1 MNLSCKVIQDL
12 IPLYQDGICSEE
24 SKALVEEHLA
34 QCENCRALLKKM
46 GASLDIRV
54 SKDEQEEEKALRRLS
69 VQWNRQLFLSM
80 VKGFFVAL
88 GFLILLLFLINLFI
102 GIKIG

>member
-12 IPLYQDGICSEE
+12 IPLYQDRICSEE

-34 QCENCRALLKKM
+34 QCETCRRLHKKM
-46 GASLDIRV
+46 GASLDIEV
-54 SKDEQEEEKALRRLS
+54 SEDEYEEEKALRRLS
-69 VQWNRQLFLSM
+69 VRWNRQLFLSM